1 MGVMI
6 QILSFIS
13 LLIPIAAIVLIW
25 LIFSILVDIS
35 GQLKEQNQILKQNKR
50 NDTE

>member
-25 LIFSILVDIS
+25 LIFSVLVDIS
-35 GQLKEQNQILKQNKR
+35 EQLKKQNQILKQNKR
-50 NDTE
+50 NDVE